1 MAWKQLILIFFGGGL
16 GASLRFALANW
27 INECTSQTNTIQFP
41 WGIFACNLIG
51 CLLIGIFYGWLK
63 SHHPEWI
70 HPLFVTGLF
79 GGFTTF
85 SAFALD
91 TQMLVQKQAYLHALL
106 YSLGSLI
113 FGLLL
118 CFAGYLFTYKIQTP

>member
-1 MAWKQLILIFFGGGL
+1 MAFTQLLMIFLGGGL
-16 GASLRFALANW
+16 GATARFSLSTFVNSKTANPDS
-27 INECTSQTNTIQFP
+27 INFP

-51 CLLIGIFYGWLK
+51 CLLIGSSYGWLK

-85 SAFALD
+85 SSFTLD
-91 TQMLVQKQAYLHALL
+91 TQILLQNQAYLSAGL
-106 YSLGSLI
+106 YSIGTLLL
-113 FGLLL
+113 GLLL
-118 CFAGYLFTYKIQTP
+118 CVIGYQVTSQF